1 MRRKDCENRN
11 HADAREDARP
21 PVRAARLAA
30 SIALAVTPWT
40 RDVEQTPILIKSN
53 EARVAIN
60 RNAGTIAVTDDTGLS
75 PVVVSRKILN
85 HLKWVFA
92 SVRPGDGKLLGY
104 SGDGAVVAPVNRRI
118 FDAVG

>member
-40 RDVEQTPILIKSN
+40 RDVEQSPILIESN
-53 EARVAIN
+53 EARVAID
-60 RNAGTIAVTDDTGLS
+60 RNA
-75 PVVVSRKILN
+75 
-85 HLKWVFA
+85 
-92 SVRPGDGKLLGY
+92 
-104 SGDGAVVAPVNRRI
+104 GDGAVVAPVNRRI
-118 FDAVG
+118 LDAVG